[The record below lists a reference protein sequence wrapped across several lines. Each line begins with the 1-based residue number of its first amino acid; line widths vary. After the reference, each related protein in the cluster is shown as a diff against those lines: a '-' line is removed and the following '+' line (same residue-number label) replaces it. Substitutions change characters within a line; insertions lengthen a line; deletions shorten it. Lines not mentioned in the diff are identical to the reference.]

1 MNLGTYTKQPAE
13 FLDYD
18 MVYGEWLSAG
28 DTLTSTVVTVEP
40 ADGLGVDAVLV
51 SSPVIKLW
59 LSGGANGTTYKLTLT
74 TTTDAGRIKQDEFKL
89 KVKDL

>member
-1 MNLGTYTKQPAE
+1 MNFGTYTKQPAE

-18 MVYGEWLSAG
+18 LVYGEWLPEG
-28 DTLTSTVVTVEP
+28 DAILSTVVTVEP
-40 ADGLGVDAVLV
+40 ATDLSVDAVFV